1 MEARKREILEQTKL
15 SLQEVGRQYQEQR
28 RFIEE
33 QLEKRRQLK
42 LQGKPLRDHSNNKL
56 HFLTYF
62 RLPHFL

>member
-1 MEARKREILEQTKL
+1 LEAKKREILEQTKL

-42 LQGKPLRDHSNNKL
+42 LQGKSSSECETRTLKSHL
-56 HFLTYF
+56 EL
-62 RLPHFL
+62 